1 MQTTPLTLSWPTK
14 PVTPAV
20 NKTHV
25 AIGVTVSLLLHL
37 SMAAWTWQHRTGSLP
52 FPEKTTIAVRLLPP
66 PAKPAEPV
74 PPPPL
79 PEPAKPQ
86 SAMRNVPKSASIVA
100 TPARVGK
107 EQSQA
112 PSPAPPATPV
122 PPQEKHLDMN
132 AIYGSVKSTMKDIDR
147 ENADTPVGQLAAKP
161 LYPPE
166 DGNRMGRMIDKT
178 TRPDCKEQVQ
188 GMGLLAPL
196 GALATLLDKKDN
208 GCKWR

>member
-1 MQTTPLTLSWPTK
+1 M
-14 PVTPAV
+14 TPAV

-25 AIGVTVSLLLHL
+25 AIGVAVSLLLHL
-37 SMAAWTWQHRTGSLP
+37 LIAAWTWQHSTGNVH
-52 FPEKTTIAVRLLPP
+52 FPEKTTIAVHLLPP
-66 PAKPAEPV
+66 PAKPAEPL

-79 PEPAKPQ
+79 LKPVKPQ
-86 SAMRNVPKSASIVA
+86 PAVHSPAKSASIVA
-100 TPARVGK
+100 TPERVSK

-112 PSPAPPATPV
+112 PSPVPPAAPA

-166 DGNRMGRMIDKT
+166 DGNKMGRMIDKT

-188 GMGLLAPL
+188 GMGLFTPLA
-196 GALATLLDKKDN
+196 ALATLLDKKDN